1 MWFQLCEYNAAVGTI
16 LRIRK
21 PVWDILA
28 KAPRYATV
36 TIAENIRFYIVDTY
50 AIPDVFVKQTWDE
63 QPVPDT
69 SSLPVDP
76 FNKY

>member
-1 MWFQLCEYNAAVGTI
+1 MWIQLCEYDVAVGTI
-16 LRIRK
+16 LRICK

-36 TIAENIRFYIVDTY
+36 TIAENIRFYIIDTY
-50 AIPDVFVKQTWDE
+50 AIPDVFVRQTWDE
-63 QPVPDT
+63 QPAADT